1 MADEPEKDDKPVQ
14 ALDAGDIALLK
25 SYVRSPC
32 VRVHAFALSR
42 PTCPCSQLAS
52 VGDVPL
58 PVAQLSACCY
68 RLGRRAVHERHQAG
82 RGRHQSCH
90 EEN

>member
-32 VRVHAFALSR
+32 VRAFTRLRFPGPPAPAPSWPRWGTSHSLWRS
-42 PTCPCSQLAS
+42 L
-52 VGDVPL
+52 VL
-58 PVAQLSACCY
+58 VAI
-68 RLGRRAVHERHQAG
+68 V
-82 RGRHQSCH
+82 
-90 EEN
+90 